1 LRGIAAFILLLSLGA
16 CASKPPAPVE
26 DLSGRVG
33 NGGAPDGFHRVSSGD
48 TLYAIAFRN
57 GLDYRR
63 LAEWNRLAPPYTIFP
78 GELVRLT
85 APPVHGNRSQA
96 APRELS
102 QATKPATTS
111 TASSAATAK
120 PPSAKPPAQTQAVG
134 AAPVKPKSAATT
146 PRNITP
152 ERWLWPVEGRVI
164 RGFSPTDP
172 SRDGV
177 DIAGREGDPVR
188 ASATGTVVYS
198 GNGLIGYGELIIVKH
213 DERWLSAYGHNRKR
227 LVAEGDRVAAGQQI
241 AEVGRN
247 DRNEQVVHFEIRS
260 NGRPVNPLDHL
271 PSR

>member
-1 LRGIAAFILLLSLGA
+1 MLLLWLGA

-26 DLSGRVG
+26 ELSGRVG

-63 LAEWNRLAPPYTIFP
+63 LSEWNRLAPPYIIFP

-85 APPVHGNRSQA
+85 APPDEGKRSQP
-96 APRELS
+96 APRVSS
-102 QATKPATTS
+102 QVTKPSTTS
-111 TASSAATAK
+111 TASTAATAK
-120 PPSAKPPAQTQAVG
+120 PPPAKPPSQTSASG
-134 AAPVKPKSAATT
+134 AAPVKPKAAPTT
-146 PRNITP
+146 TRNVTP
-152 ERWLWPVEGRVI
+152 GRWVWPAEGRVI

-188 ASATGTVVYS
+188 ASAAGTVVYS

-227 LVAEGDRVAAGQQI
+227 LVAEGDLVEAGQQI
-241 AEVGRN
+241 AELGRN

-260 NGRPVNPLDHL
+260 NGRPVNPLEYL